1 MTGCEYWSVDIREL
15 DEAEMP
21 VFEDDIEKGAAAA
34 GPATAAVTRAT
45 AAIVRGD
52 ILCVVA
58 VHVSVGEWK
67 SEGWGER
74 WRREQ

>member
-1 MTGCEYWSVDIREL
+1 MGGKVSVITGYRYRGVTVDIREL

-21 VFEDDIEKGAAAA
+21 VLEDDIEKGAAAA

-52 ILCVVA
+52 ILSVVA
-58 VHVSVGEWK
+58 VDVNVGE
-67 SEGWGER
+67 
-74 WRREQ
+74 